1 MTSKE
6 KVNAAINHRPGPVPL
21 DLGGGPTS
29 GIHCS
34 IVEGLRDHYGLEKGP
49 VKVHEPF
56 QMLGY
61 IDDDL
66 KDAMG
71 IDVQPLWNPHTMFGF
86 YIEDWKPFRT
96 PWGQDVMVPGK
107 FEYDT
112 QPNGEIVLYP
122 NGNRNV
128 PPSGRM
134 PPSSYFFDAIIR
146 QDEIDE
152 DNLNPEDNLQEFGP
166 ISEEDLRRFGLM
178 VEEHRDSTRFLFGL
192 FGGTALGD
200 IALVPGLN
208 LEHPRGIRDVTEWYI
223 STAARQDYLHA
234 VFEKQ
239 TDIALKNLARIHAV
253 VGEAVGL
260 AYICGTD
267 FGTQSSTFCSPETFE
282 TLYKPYYRKVCDWI
296 HGNTGWKVY
305 KHTDG
310 AIYNLIPNLIDSGI
324 DIINPVQW
332 TADGMDPVALKKE
345 FGKDLVFWGAAVD
358 TQKTLP
364 FGTPEEVRVEVLKH
378 LEIFSEGGGFVASSV
393 HNIQALTPVENVV
406 AMVDA
411 VREFNGE

>member
-1 MTSKE
+1 MTQKE
-6 KVNAAINHRPGPVPL
+6 KVHAAINHQAGPVPL

-34 IVEGLRDHYGLEKGP
+34 IVEGLRTHYGLEKGP

-61 IDDDL
+61 VDDDL

-71 IDVQPLWNPHTMFGF
+71 IDVQPFWNPHTMFGF
-86 YIEDWKPFRT
+86 YVENWKPFRT
-96 PWGQDVMVPGK
+96 PWGQEVLVPGK

-122 NGNRNV
+122 NGNRNA

-152 DNLNPEDNLQEFGP
+152 DNLDPENNLQEFGP
-166 ISEEDLRRFGLM
+166 ISDEDLQRFGAM
-178 VEEHRDSTRFLFGL
+178 VEEHRDNPRFLFGN

-239 TDIALKNLARIHAV
+239 TDIALENLARIHAV

-267 FGTQSSTFCSPETFE
+267 FGTQSSTFCSPDTFAS
-282 TLYKPYYRKVCDWI
+282 LYQPYYRKVSDWI
-296 HGNTGWKVY
+296 HANTAWKVY

-310 AIYNLIPNLIDSGI
+310 AIMSLIPHFIDAGI
-324 DIINPVQW
+324 DILNPIQW
-332 TADGMDPVALKKE
+332 NASGMDPATLKRE
-345 FGKDLVFWGAAVD
+345 FGRDMVFWGAAVD

-364 FGTPEEVRVEVLKH
+364 FGTPAEVRAEVLEH
-378 LEIFSEGGGFVASSV
+378 LKVFSPGGGFVASSV
-393 HNIQALTPVENVV
+393 HNIQAKTPIENVV

-411 VREFNGE
+411 IREFNS

>member
-34 IVEGLRDHYGLEKGP
+34 IVEGLREHYGLERGP

-86 YIEDWKPFRT
+86 YIENWKPFRT
-96 PWGQDVMVPGK
+96 PWGQDVLVPGK
-107 FEYDT
+107 FEHDT
-112 QPNGEIVLYP
+112 LPNGDVVLYP
-122 NGNRNV
+122 NGNRSV

-134 PPSSYFFDAIIR
+134 PPSSFFFDAIIR

-166 ISEEDLRRFGLM
+166 ISDEDLKRFGSM
-178 VEEHRDSTRFLFGL
+178 VEQHRENPRFLFGL

-239 TDIALKNLARIHAV
+239 IDIALENLVRIHAV
-253 VGEAVGL
+253 VGDAVGL
-260 AYICGTD
+260 VYICGTD

-282 TLYKPYYRKVCDWI
+282 SLYKPYYRKVCDWI
-296 HGNTGWKVY
+296 HGHTSWKVY

-310 AIYNLIPNLIDSGI
+310 AITSLIPHFIEAGI
-324 DIINPVQW
+324 DILNPIQW
-332 TADGMDPVALKKE
+332 NAGGMDPVSLKRE
-345 FGKDLVFWGAAVD
+345 FGRDMVFWGAAVD

-364 FGTPEEVRVEVLKH
+364 FGTPAEVRAEVLKH
-378 LEIFSEGGGFVASSV
+378 LKIFSPGGGFVASSI
-393 HNIQALTPVENVV
+393 HNIQARTPIENVV
-406 AMVDA
+406 AMVEA
-411 VREFNGE
+411 IREFNA

>member
-6 KVNAAINHRPGPVPL
+6 KVIAAINHKPGPVPL

-34 IVEGLRDHYGLEKGP
+34 IVAGLRKHYGLASGP

-96 PWGQDVMVPGK
+96 PWGQDVLVPGK
-107 FEYDT
+107 FEHDT
-112 QPNGEIVLYP
+112 QPDGDIVLYP

-146 QDEIDE
+146 QEEIDE
-152 DNLNPEDNLQEFGP
+152 DNLDPEDNLQEFGP
-166 ISEEDLRRFGLM
+166 ISEEDLGRFASM
-178 VEEHRDSTRFLFGL
+178 VEENRDNPRFLFGL

-223 STAARQDYLHA
+223 STAARQNYLHA

-239 TDIALKNLARIHAV
+239 IDIALENLEKIYAV

-260 AYICGTD
+260 VYICGTD

-282 TLYKPYYRKVCDWI
+282 ALYKPYYRRVCDWI

-310 AIYNLIPNLIDSGI
+310 AIKSLIPHFIDAGI
-324 DIINPVQW
+324 DILNPIQW
-332 TADGMDPVALKKE
+332 NASGMDPTILKRE
-345 FGKDLVFWGAAVD
+345 FGKDMVFWGAAVD

-364 FGTPEEVRVEVLKH
+364 FGTPAEVRTEVLAN
-378 LEIFSEGGGFVASSV
+378 LEIFSPGGGFVASSV
-393 HNIQALTPVENVV
+393 HNVQAKTPVENVV
-406 AMVDA
+406 AMVEA
-411 VREFNGE
+411 IREFNR